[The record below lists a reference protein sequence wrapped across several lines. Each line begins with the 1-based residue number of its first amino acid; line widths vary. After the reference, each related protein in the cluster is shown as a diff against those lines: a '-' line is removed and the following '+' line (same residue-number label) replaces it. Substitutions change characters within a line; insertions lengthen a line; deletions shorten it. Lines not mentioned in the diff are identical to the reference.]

1 MNIHCRWSGWKEKE
15 RIKACDAATTIES
28 ICTRNTLCQ
37 DWSTMALLGQ
47 NLVERLDRAIGKAD
61 ERALTVAGSA
71 LDKPWLRGPPV
82 GNPRGGREHGRGI
95 MDLGGL
101 LLHSGGDGRTLPS
114 FVVDAVRLENA
125 QPKDFPRRTSGW
137 RGPLR
142 PDVPVI
148 LEIPVQS
155 DGDAAHVGHT
165 AHFLGFANE
174 IVHIGRGQHDK
185 NGHDGQ
191 SSDNVDDR
199 ECLVAMLFSPRDNWR
214 KKAIDGAAT
223 ASCLRSK
230 FAERLSRSFRRF

>member
-1 MNIHCRWSGWKEKE
+1 M
-15 RIKACDAATTIES
+15 
-28 ICTRNTLCQ
+28 
-37 DWSTMALLGQ
+37 
-47 NLVERLDRAIGKAD
+47 
-61 ERALTVAGSA
+61 AGSA
-71 LDKPWLRGPPV
+71 LDEPWLRGPPV
-82 GNPRGGREHGRGI
+82 GNPGGGREHGRGI
-95 MDLGGL
+95 MDLGGI
-101 LLHSGGDGRTLPS
+101 LLHSGGHGRTLPS

-155 DGDAAHVGHT
+155 DGDAAHVGYT

-174 IVHIGRGQHDK
+174 IVQIGRGQHDK

-199 ECLVAMLFSPRDNWR
+199 ESLMTAFFSPIANRL
-214 KKAIDGAAT
+214 KKAIEGAAT
-223 ASCLRSK
+223 ASCSRSK